1 MVISRTSQ
9 DALHR
14 ALGGVQSSLLGG
26 LRASAL
32 MGALVGA
39 TILPA
44 QAADAVSPQP
54 VAGQPITGQATP
66 EQATLNQ
73 STLNQSTLNQ
83 STVLPDGDGTT
94 LAVVIAG
101 TMPGQGQVRVNL
113 YKSGETFLK
122 VEDAKVEVA
131 VPETGP
137 VRAVFTGLEPG
148 TYAVVAYYDLN
159 GNRTLDRGLFGIPL
173 EPLGFSNGAMPVLS
187 APDFAEAAVAVTGE
201 GAEVGIEVTYIGKS
215 GRAGS

>member
-32 MGALVGA
+32 MGALVGG

-44 QAADAVSPQP
+44 QAAEAVSPQP
-54 VAGQPITGQATP
+54 VAGQPVTGQATP

-73 STLNQSTLNQ
+73 ST
-83 STVLPDGDGTT
+83 VLPDGDGAT

-187 APDFAEAAVAVTGE
+187 APDFAEAAVAVAGE
-201 GAEVGIEVTYIGKS
+201 GAEIGIEVTYIGKS

>member
-54 VAGQPITGQATP
+54 VAGQAMS
-66 EQATLNQ
+66 EQTTLNQGTLNQ
-73 STLNQSTLNQ
+73 STA
-83 STVLPDGDGTT
+83 LPDGDGAT

-122 VEDAKVEVA
+122 AEDAKVEVA

-137 VRAVFTGLEPG
+137 VRAVFTGIEPG

-201 GAEVGIEVTYIGKS
+201 GAEIGIEVTYIGKS

>member
-1 MVISRTSQ
+1 MVISWTSQ

-14 ALGGVQSSLLGG
+14 ALGG

-32 MGALVGA
+32 MGALVGG
-39 TILPA
+39 TVLPA
-44 QAADAVSPQP
+44 QAADAVSAQ
-54 VAGQPITGQATP
+54 VMP
-66 EQATLNQ
+66 EQTAVTHDDA
-73 STLNQSTLNQ
+73 S
-83 STVLPDGDGTT
+83 VE
-94 LAVVIAG
+94 LAVVIDG
-101 TMPGQGQVRVNL
+101 TMPGNGHVRLNL

-122 VEDAKVEVA
+122 AEDAKLEVA
-131 VPETGP
+131 VPETGQ
-137 VRAVFTGLEPG
+137 VRAVFTGLAPG

-187 APDFAEAAVAVTGE
+187 APDFAEAAVTVAGE
-201 GAEVGIEVTYIGKS
+201 GAEIGIEVTYIGKS

>member
-32 MGALVGA
+32 MGALVGG

-83 STVLPDGDGTT
+83 STVLPDGDGAT

-187 APDFAEAAVAVTGE
+187 APDFAEAAVAVAGE
-201 GAEVGIEVTYIGKS
+201 GAEIGIEVTYIGKS

>member
-32 MGALVGA
+32 MGALVGG

-54 VAGQPITGQATP
+54 VAGQPITGQAMS
-66 EQATLNQ
+66 EQTTLNQ
-73 STLNQSTLNQ
+73 GTLNQ
-83 STVLPDGDGTT
+83 STVLPDGDGAT

-201 GAEVGIEVTYIGKS
+201 GAEIGIEVTYIGKS